1 MADNTEDRVIALE
14 RELAELK
21 AAVKPVERHLT
32 EREIAEWKDQW
43 HQAAERRAANWWRPD
58 PEQLR
63 AMAAAVSPA
72 DCADLA
78 SHGTVQNR
86 SVAGV
91 SGTVSSVHPN
101 AGLAGSHRGT
111 GWREATPLRPPPGV
125 AAADRLMDAQDAR
138 DRAELIM
145 QEARRLAMQKVAEL
159 K

>member
-1 MADNTEDRVIALE
+1 MTDKD
-14 RELAELK
+14 ELAELK
-21 AAVKPVERHLT
+21 ARVAELEAKAKPPESIDWER
-32 EREIAEWKDQW
+32 RIAEHRDEM
-43 HQAAERRAANWWRPD
+43 HQAAERCAANWWRPD
-58 PEQLR
+58 REQLR
-63 AMAAAVSPA
+63 AMDAAVSPA

-111 GWREATPLRPPPGV
+111 GWREATPLGPPPGV
-125 AAADRLMDAQDAR
+125 AACDAIMAAADAR
-138 DRAELIM
+138 DRAELIEK
-145 QEARRLAMQKVAEL
+145 EARRLAMQKMAEP